1 MLEMHLLWYAYVV
14 VMLLIEYIMILLN
27 KCFEF
32 NFLRLHKKPYRAK
45 KKKKREKLYGSSH
58 NYPFCSC
65 QSRRQ
70 SPPPLV

>member
-45 KKKKREKLYGSSH
+45 KKRKGKNSTDPPTITHFAPAKAVA
-58 NYPFCSC
+58 
-65 QSRRQ
+65 SRH
-70 SPPPLV
+70 LH